1 MPPASTV
8 QVPQPPTC
16 THIYNKPRP
25 RDYIVRLEFPPVPPL
40 NPPVVEVLDVSFR
53 YGSNPWIFEGLNF
66 GIDLD
71 SRICIVGPNG
81 SGR

>member
-1 MPPASTV
+1 LFS
-8 QVPQPPTC
+8 
-16 THIYNKPRP
+16 P
-25 RDYIVRLEFPPVPPL
+25 RDYIVRLEFPPVLPL
-40 NPPVVEVLDVSFR
+40 TPPVVEVLDVSFR

-81 SGR
+81 SGTLGGD

>member
-1 MPPASTV
+1 M
-8 QVPQPPTC
+8 
-16 THIYNKPRP
+16 
-25 RDYIVRLEFPPVPPL
+25 RLEFPPVPPL
-40 NPPVVEVLDVSFR
+40 NPPVVEVLDVKFR
-53 YGSNPWIFEGLNF
+53 YGSHPWIFEGLNF